1 MPRKARRKSES
12 GIYHI
17 ILRGI
22 NKQIIF
28 GDEEDHDR
36 FLKTIKKYKIVCG
49 YKVYAYC
56 LMSNHVH
63 LLIRVGQEDLD
74 LIIKRIAGSYVY
86 WYNWKYSRTGH
97 LFQDRFR
104 SEPVDSD
111 EYFLTV
117 LRYIHQNPVKAG
129 VCDRIDDYK
138 YSSYKEYIYNT
149 ISLIDKEFT
158 LDKLGTTDFKDFNE
172 EMTNEKCLESDD
184 SKRRLNDKE
193 GQEIIQTILNGRKI
207 KDLITKQEKENLT
220 KELKLQGL
228 SIRQISRLTGIP
240 VGIVRKH

>member
-1 MPRKARRKSES
+1 M
-12 GIYHI
+12 
-17 ILRGI
+17 
-22 NKQIIF
+22 
-28 GDEEDHDR
+28 
-36 FLKTIKKYKIVCG
+36 
-49 YKVYAYC
+49 
-56 LMSNHVH
+56 
-63 LLIRVGQEDLD
+63 
-74 LIIKRIAGSYVY
+74 
-86 WYNWKYSRTGH
+86 
-97 LFQDRFR
+97 
-104 SEPVDSD
+104 
-111 EYFLTV
+111 
-117 LRYIHQNPVKAG
+117 KAG